1 MDKQKQVLA
10 IVILGLGAVLYVV
23 AIVWAGIASL
33 RHATGPDATL
43 PLALPGFVEQV
54 ITVIGGALAT
64 HFGAWMGI
72 SLNRRRSL
80 ASLRGI
86 PTLDKMAQ
94 ILAYLYLGC
103 LVLGLI
109 FWGATGFSPSAPVVL
124 QNLSYTLLG
133 VFAGVVA
140 VWLKEE

>member
-1 MDKQKQVLA
+1 MDKQKQALA
-10 IVILGLGAVLYVV
+10 IVILGFGAVLYVA

-33 RHATGPDATL
+33 RYVTDPGVTQPIV
-43 PLALPGFVEQV
+43 LPGFVEQV
-54 ITVIGGALAT
+54 IIVIGGALAT

-72 SLNRRRSL
+72 SFNQKRSL
-80 ASLRGI
+80 ISLRGL

-94 ILAYLYLGC
+94 ILAFLYLGC

-109 FWGATGFSPSAPVVL
+109 FWGATRFSPNAAVAL
-124 QNLSYTLLG
+124 QNLSYTILG

-140 VWLKEE
+140 VWLKEG